1 MILELLKMRTAGF
14 HNFVEQQNFSS
25 CLMTGNISREQYGIL
40 LTRLYCFFHQ
50 ASSLTE
56 CYPDKTLF
64 SDQMFGEQA
73 ELLKQDLYLMDI
85 TEIPM
90 RAVFE
95 KLDFYEAAGFCYVV
109 LGSTLGAKMIYKSI
123 FKMQED
129 RCIKFPTAFYENCK
143 VFASERW
150 IRFISQLQLLSPQY
164 ENFIINGARIA
175 YLYFIF
181 LCTEIK

>member
-1 MILELLKMRTAGF
+1 
-14 HNFVEQQNFSS
+14 
-25 CLMTGNISREQYGIL
+25 
-40 LTRLYCFFHQ
+40 
-50 ASSLTE
+50 
-56 CYPDKTLF
+56 
-64 SDQMFGEQA
+64 
-73 ELLKQDLYLMDI
+73 
-85 TEIPM
+85 
-90 RAVFE
+90 
-95 KLDFYEAAGFCYVV
+95 
-109 LGSTLGAKMIYKSI
+109 
-123 FKMQED
+123 MQED